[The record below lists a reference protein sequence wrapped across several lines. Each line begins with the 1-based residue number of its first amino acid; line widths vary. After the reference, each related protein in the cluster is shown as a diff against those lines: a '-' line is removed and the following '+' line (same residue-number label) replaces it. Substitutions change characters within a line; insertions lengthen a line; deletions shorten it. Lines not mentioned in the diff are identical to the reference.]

1 MMKQINIEKD
11 HDENYH
17 INFILSFSYLRANNL
32 NIEKIDYLSAKEI
45 VGNIIPAIVLNTA
58 IVTGFTCLQIYTLL
72 QKDNLSSFINCD
84 LNLGIGL
91 FDLFIPEE
99 KRYVKDF
106 KKLKMFL

>member
-1 MMKQINIEKD
+1 MNQIIFEKD

-17 INFILSFSYLRANNL
+17 INFILSFFNLRANNNH
-32 NIEKIDYLSAKEI
+32 NIEKTEYLSAKEI
-45 VGNIIPAIVLNTA
+45 VGNIISPIVSNTA

-106 KKLKMFL
+106 KNLKMFL